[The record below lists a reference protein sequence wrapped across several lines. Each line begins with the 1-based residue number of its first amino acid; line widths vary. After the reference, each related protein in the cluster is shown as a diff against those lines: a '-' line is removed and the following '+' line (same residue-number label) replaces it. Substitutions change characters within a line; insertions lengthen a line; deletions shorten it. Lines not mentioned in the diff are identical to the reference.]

1 MAEGVSIATGLN
13 PLTDPVCLF
22 IVQVLLIV
30 IISRALGYLLNFV
43 KQPPVISEVITG
55 ILLGPSVLSKATAF
69 SVNVFPAGSSIQTL
83 NVIANIGLIFFMFM
97 IGLEVDA
104 SILKKNLKASMIISL
119 SSIILPFAMG
129 IGLAATLYQFMP
141 FHEDTVT
148 VPNFGLFCV
157 FVGVAISITAFPV
170 LARILNERNLMGTRV
185 GISSIAAAS
194 VDDVIA
200 WILLAIVVSWGNNIK
215 SGSDEGVNLSALWT
229 FLMLIGFLIFMG
241 TVGRFGIDFL
251 YKRFVRT
258 EAQKHNMLVVILIL
272 TLVCAFFTQVIGVHS
287 IFGAFVMG
295 IITPRHNGFHIH
307 VTESIED
314 FVTIILLPLYF
325 TYSGLRTDLSSIDS
339 GAAGG
344 LTIFIIFI
352 ACLGKI
358 GGATLASR
366 FTKKSWRESLTIGF
380 LMNTKGLVELI
391 VLNIG
396 LDIHVLDKTTFTMF
410 VIMALVTTFMTTPIV
425 HFLWTKW
432 EERQNTVPMETR
444 QKGRFNILLYISNTR
459 VGTALTNIAAAI
471 TPSDEE
477 SKKKYR
483 VKSLFLHPISD
494 RPSSYF
500 YSTSNNIKN
509 LPAQKREA
517 VEAIQNDS
525 QEVGLPFK
533 PIFINSTDPAQD
545 ISSVA
550 KKNQWP
556 DLILLGYTRSEVANE
571 GISSLGQSGG
581 FFGGGSGGGSDG
593 QAFYGKVI
601 VKVLQTCKS
610 CVGIVVDKG
619 LERFHRQHNVLFGFS
634 GEIYENDALTVV
646 IKMARRDNIKITVLA
661 SNPEKLMERI
671 GNNPKINIDSFN
683 IIQSNDPYQEILQRS
698 SNPDAEYWCV
708 VVGVPRE
715 DATKQE
721 KLINNTQVSLLIVHP
736 SNSLL
741 DPSLK
746 SSSSYTN
753 LSGLDYNKAA
763 DDNNYAAGSSKCNED
778 PNAIQME

>member
-22 IVQVLLIV
+22 IVQLLLIV
-30 IISRALGYLLNFV
+30 VVSRLLGYLLNFV

-55 ILLGPSVLSKATAF
+55 ILLGPSVLSRSPAF
-69 SVNVFPAGSSIQTL
+69 GGNVFPAGTAITTL

-141 FHEDTVT
+141 FHKDSPTT
-148 VPNFGLFCV
+148 PNFGLFCV

-170 LARILNERNLMGTRV
+170 LARILNERNLMGSRV
-185 GISSIAAAS
+185 GVSSLAAAS

-200 WILLAIVVSWGNNIK
+200 WILLAVVVSWGNNIK
-215 SGSDEGVNLSALWT
+215 SGTDGVNLSALWT
-229 FLMLIGFLIFMG
+229 FLMLIGFLLFMG
-241 TVGRFGIDFL
+241 TVGRFGMDFI
-251 YKRFVRT
+251 YKFFVKT
-258 EAQKHNMLVVILIL
+258 EAQKHNMLVVILIC
-272 TLVCAFFTQVIGVHS
+272 TLVSAFFTQVIGVHS

-295 IITPRHNGFHIH
+295 IITPRIDGFHIH
-307 VTESIED
+307 VTERIED
-314 FVTIILLPLYF
+314 FITIIMLPLYF

-339 GAAGG
+339 GPAGG

-425 HFLWTKW
+425 HFIWTRW
-432 EERQNTVPMETR
+432 ESKQNAIPMEQR
-444 QKGRFNILLYISNTR
+444 VKGRFNILLYISNTR
-459 VGTALTNIAAAI
+459 VGSALTNIAAAI
-471 TPSDEE
+471 TPSDQED
-477 SKKKYR
+477 KKKYR
-483 VKSLFLHPISD
+483 VRSLFLHPISD

-509 LPAQKREA
+509 LPTAKREA
-517 VEAIQNDS
+517 VEAIQADCE
-525 QEVGLPFK
+525 QVGLPFK
-533 PIFINSTDPAQD
+533 PIFINSTDAAQD
-545 ISSVA
+545 ISSLA

-556 DLILLGYTRSEVANE
+556 DIILLGYTRSETSND
-571 GISSLGQSGG
+571 GITSLSQSGS
-581 FFGGGSGGGSDG
+581 FGGEG

-601 VKVLQTCKS
+601 VKVLQSCKS
-610 CVGIVVDKG
+610 CVGVVVDKG
-619 LERFHRQHNVLFGFS
+619 LERFHRQHTILFGFS

-646 IKMARRDNIKITVLA
+646 IKMARRNNIKVTVLA
-661 SNPEKLMERI
+661 TNPDKFFERI
-671 GNNPKINIDSFN
+671 NNNPKIEKENFTIVA
-683 IIQSNDPYQEILQRS
+683 SNDPYREILEKS

-721 KLINNTQVSLLIVHP
+721 KLINNTAVSLLLVHP
-736 SNSLL
+736 SNTLL

-746 SSSSYTN
+746 SSSSYSN
-753 LSGLDYNKAA
+753 LNGLDYNKA
-763 DDNNYAAGSSKCNED
+763 DDNYDTGSNIKCIDEED
-778 PNAIQME
+778 PNGIPME

>member
-30 IISRALGYLLNFV
+30 VISRALGYLLNFI

-55 ILLGPSVLSKATAF
+55 ILLGPSVLSRAHAF
-69 SVNVFPAGSSIQTL
+69 SVNVFPSGQSITTL

-104 SILKKNLKASMIISL
+104 SILRKNLKASMIISL

-141 FHEDTVT
+141 FHKDTLT

-229 FLMLIGFLIFMG
+229 FLMLLGFLIFMG

-251 YKRFVRT
+251 YKRFVKT

-295 IITPRHNGFHIH
+295 IITPRHDGFHIH

-325 TYSGLRTDLSSIDS
+325 TYSGLRTNLSSIDS

-358 GGATLASR
+358 GGATLASK

-396 LDIHVLDKTTFTMF
+396 LDIHVLDETTFTMF

-432 EERQNTVPMETR
+432 EARQNAVPMEAR
-444 QKGRFNILLYISNTR
+444 VKGRFNILLYISNTR
-459 VGTALTNIAAAI
+459 IGTALTNIAAAI

-477 SKKKYR
+477 TKKKYR

-517 VEAIQNDS
+517 VEAIQSDS

-533 PIFINSTDPAQD
+533 PIFINSTDAAQD

-556 DLILLGYTRSEVANE
+556 DIILLGYTRSESSGE
-571 GISSLGQSGG
+571 GIAPLGQSGG
-581 FFGGGSGGGSDG
+581 FYSGEG

-610 CVGIVVDKG
+610 CVGVVVDKG
-619 LERFHRQHNVLFGFS
+619 LERFHKQHNILFAFS

-646 IKMARRDNIKITVLA
+646 IKMARRNNIKITALA
-661 SNPEKLMERI
+661 SSPQKLLEKI

-683 IIQSNDPYQEILQRS
+683 IIQSNDPYREILERS

-708 VVGVPRE
+708 VIGVPRE

-721 KLINNTQVSLLIVHP
+721 KLINNTQVSLLLVHP

-753 LSGLDYNKAA
+753 LTGLDYNKA
-763 DDNNYAAGSSKCNED
+763 DDNYDAGSSNKCMEED